1 MFGLL
6 KDVQVTG
13 KANTVINCKCDIVFN
28 FVGANFFKNYPRWS
42 PEVKDLKML
51 SSAPVKIGTLC
62 KQVRVDQGNRSESTF
77 KVTAFTEGRRV
88 CFEGTSNPFRCDYVL
103 EPVTQENSSRI
114 TFTFELLKLEMYM
127 KPFEKLV
134 RMAIQDGAEKTV
146 LNIKKLVE
154 EEVGSVSK

>member
-13 KANTVINCKCDIVFN
+13 KANTVIDCKCDTVFD
-28 FVGANFFKNYPRWS
+28 FVGANFIQNYPRWS
-42 PEVKDLKML
+42 PEVKDLKLL
-51 SSAPVKIGTLC
+51 SSGPIKIGTMC
-62 KQVRVDQGNRSESTF
+62 RQVRVDQGNRSESTF
-77 KVTAFTEGRRV
+77 KVTAFSEGRRI

-103 EPVTQENSSRI
+103 EPAIQENSSRI

-134 RMAIQDGAEKTV
+134 RMAIQDGTEKTV
-146 LNIKKLVE
+146 GNIKKLLE
-154 EEVGSVSK
+154 ETVKSASK